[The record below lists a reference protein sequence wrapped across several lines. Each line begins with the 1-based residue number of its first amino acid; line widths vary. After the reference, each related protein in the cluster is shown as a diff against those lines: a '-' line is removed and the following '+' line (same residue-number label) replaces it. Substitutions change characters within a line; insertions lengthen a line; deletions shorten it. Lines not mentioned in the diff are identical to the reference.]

1 MSIKQRI
8 IRFFVLSAIGL
19 LLGAAI
25 ASISILSG
33 KQDTGGNQISFSLI
47 NQDGKPVTDKDFFG
61 RYLLV
66 YFGFTSCPAICP
78 TELQKMSEAYKLLPE
93 AWQGRI
99 DPIFITVDPERDTP
113 KVLKGYVDLFMP
125 ELIGMTGT
133 PEQIEAVKKSF
144 RVYASKV
151 KEGDT
156 YTMDHSSFI
165 YFIGLDG
172 KIGAMFKTTDKPE
185 DIKTRIMEMDGLD

>member
-1 MSIKQRI
+1 MSIKQRM

-25 ASISILSG
+25 AGISIFSG
-33 KQDTGGNQISFSLI
+33 KQDTNGNKISFSLI
-47 NQDGKPVTDKDFFG
+47 NHDGKPVTDKDFFG

-78 TELQKMSEAYKLLPE
+78 TELQKMTEAYKLLPE

-113 KVLKGYVDLFMP
+113 NVLKGYVDLFMP
-125 ELIGMTGT
+125 ELIGLTGT
-133 PEQIEAVKKSF
+133 PEQIDAVKKSF

-165 YFIGLDG
+165 YYIGLDG
-172 KIGAMFKTTDKPE
+172 QIGAMFKATDKPE
-185 DIKTRIMEMDGLD
+185 DIKTRITELDGLD

>member
-1 MSIKQRI
+1 MSIKHRI

-25 ASISILSG
+25 AGISIFSG
-33 KQDTGGNQISFSLI
+33 KQDTRSNKVSFSLI
-47 NQDGKPVTDKDFFG
+47 NQDGKPVTDKDFYG
-61 RYLLV
+61 RYMLV

-78 TELQKMSEAYKLLPE
+78 TELQKMSEAYQLLPPE
-93 AWQGRI
+93 SQKRI
-99 DPIFITVDPERDTP
+99 QPVFITVDPERDTL

-125 ELIGMTGT
+125 ELMGMTGT
-133 PEQIEAVKKSF
+133 PEQIDAVKKSF

-151 KEGDT
+151 KEGDS

-172 KIGAMFKTTDKPE
+172 QILAMFKTADKPD
-185 DIKTRIMEMDGLD
+185 DIKTRIMELHGLD